1 MNRFST
7 AFTIVAVC
15 VVGLQ
20 HSLEEVKT
28 DVISQEEHIND
39 PQTGFET
46 LVQITSNI
54 SLPNQNVGLLSTEAI
69 QEKTPEILAEI
80 TSNSSVTDQ
89 QVGLL
94 STAAPKDIH
103 SLMES
108 TAQIPKNASDAVVEK
123 LDQNVALLSTA
134 AKEVAEQPT
143 PTAEDAAPRDVHALI
158 ESAAQMSTNASTGI
172 ASEQN
177 AAVEKSTEQLA
188 QHAKTPLINLG
199 SLYTAG
205 MMEGP
210 WSLRN
215 KKSVESAFNVNSKA
229 TDAAPASNGAQEMKA
244 KTTAKSTTKKSH
256 EARSSTTRKGQER
269 QSDVAFVKHK
279 LATSSAA
286 GKVETSMISVINKAI
301 EADEFQ
307 ATWESLDVRNVGR
320 YLSSAAEKVIDS
332 MNLDTI
338 RYVVMHCVGLI
349 LVWLVFVCVD
359 RFFTASEEHPVVNK
373 GGSPLATFDPLLGGM
388 DKSLSKGQHKCSGS
402 ALVSEDDTL
411 AKKPAAGR
419 KST

>member
-158 ESAAQMSTNASTGI
+158 ESAAQMSTNASLPNQNVGLLSTEAIQEKTPEILAEITSNSSVTDQQVGLLSTAAPKDI
-172 ASEQN
+172 HSLMESTAQIPKNASD
-177 AAVEKSTEQLA
+177 AVVEKLDQNVALLSTAAKEVAEQP
-188 QHAKTPLINLG
+188 TP
-199 SLYTAG
+199 TA
-205 MMEGP
+205 E
-210 WSLRN
+210 
-215 KKSVESAFNVNSKA
+215 
-229 TDAAPASNGAQEMKA
+229 DAAP
-244 KTTAKSTTKKSH
+244 
-256 EARSSTTRKGQER
+256 R
-269 QSDVAFVKHK
+269 DVHA
-279 LATSSAA
+279 LIESAA
-286 GKVETSMISVINKAI
+286 QM
-301 EADEFQ
+301 
-307 ATWESLDVRNVGR
+307 
-320 YLSSAAEKVIDS
+320 
-332 MNLDTI
+332 
-338 RYVVMHCVGLI
+338 
-349 LVWLVFVCVD
+349 
-359 RFFTASEEHPVVNK
+359 
-373 GGSPLATFDPLLGGM
+373 
-388 DKSLSKGQHKCSGS
+388 
-402 ALVSEDDTL
+402 
-411 AKKPAAGR
+411 
-419 KST
+419 STNARA